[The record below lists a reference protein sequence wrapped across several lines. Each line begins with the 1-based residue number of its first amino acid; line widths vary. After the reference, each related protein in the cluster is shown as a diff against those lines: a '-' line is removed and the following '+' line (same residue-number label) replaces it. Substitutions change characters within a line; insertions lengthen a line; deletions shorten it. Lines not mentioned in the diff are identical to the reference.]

1 MPHCRAAWC
10 RKGASHRTACA
21 AQPMNQITAAA
32 TAPAFEPARV
42 RTIIVGIMVAMFLAA
57 LDQTIVA
64 TALPTIGRELH
75 DIPDLSLVITAY
87 LVATAAVVPLY
98 GKLSD
103 IHGRRTMMMIA
114 IAIFLAGSLA
124 CALARSIPILVVARA
139 FQGLGGGGLFS
150 LSQTVIGDVIPPKE
164 RGRYQAYFASVFTTA
179 SIGGPILGGFFAE
192 HLHWSLVFWINL
204 PIGVL
209 ALLMCD
215 RTLRRL
221 PRHERPHRLDVIG
234 ALLMTAGTIALLL
247 ALSWGGT
254 TYPWLSLPIA
264 ALIAGAVAGWVLFA
278 LRLLTA
284 REPFIPIGVMTNKIM
299 LFATASMFFTYGTMI
314 ALTIY
319 IPLYF
324 ETVMGLT
331 AAETGLGL
339 IGFMAGGV
347 AGGFITGTVMVHV
360 DHYKR
365 TPLIGLVIS
374 IVALAT
380 LALGSG
386 SLSFAWAEAA
396 MTLAGGG
403 IGTMFAVA
411 TTSIQNSVPRH
422 QLGTATGTHNLFRSR
437 GATLLVAIFG
447 AIFTAGIGAGHESA
461 NALAV
466 SPAEAAG
473 VFRDVFLAAALAV
486 AVGYG
491 LFLLMEERP
500 LHLGPPPE

>member
-1 MPHCRAAWC
+1 MAHWGGGRC
-10 RKGASHRTACA
+10 RKGPKHTLSDPPMDQVSA
-21 AQPMNQITAAA
+21 AV

-42 RTIIVGIMVAMFLAA
+42 RVIIIGVMVAMFLAA

-75 DIPDLSLVITAY
+75 DIPDLSLVVTSY

-114 IAIFLAGSLA
+114 IAIFLAGSVA
-124 CALARSIPILVVARA
+124 CALARSIPLLVLARA

-150 LSQTVIGDVIPPKE
+150 LSQTIIGDVIPPKE
-164 RGRYQAYFASVFTTA
+164 RGRYQAYFASVFTVA

-204 PIGVL
+204 PIGIV
-209 ALLMCD
+209 AFLMSD
-215 RTLRRL
+215 RALRRL
-221 PRHERPHRLDVIG
+221 PRYERPHRIDVAG
-234 ALLMTAGTIALLL
+234 AVLMTVGTVALLL

-254 TYPWLSLPIA
+254 TYPWSSPVIVLLLGG
-264 ALIAGAVAGWVLFA
+264 ALAGWILFT
-278 LRLLTA
+278 LRLLSA
-284 REPFIPIGVMTNKIM
+284 REPFIPIGVMTNKIV
-299 LFATASMFFTYGTMI
+299 LFATLSMFFTYGTMI

-319 IPLYF
+319 IPLYL
-324 ETVMGLT
+324 ETVVGLS
-331 AAETGLGL
+331 ASQTGLGL

-347 AGGFITGTVMVHV
+347 VGGFITGAVMARII
-360 DHYKR
+360 HYKR
-365 TPLIGLVIS
+365 TP
-374 IVALAT
+374 VAG
-380 LALGSG
+380 LALSTLSLGVLAFGSG
-386 SLSFAWAEAA
+386 TLPFVWTEVA

-411 TTSIQNSVPRH
+411 TTSIQNAVPRH
-422 QLGTATGTHNLFRSR
+422 QLGTATGAHNLFRAL
-437 GATLLVAIFG
+437 GATLMVAVFG
-447 AIFTAGIGAGHESA
+447 AIFTAGTHGDP
-461 NALAV
+461 NPLAITQASQAV
-466 SPAEAAG
+466 AAA
-473 VFRDVFLAAALAV
+473 VFREVFLAAAIAV

-500 LHLGPPPE
+500 LHLGPPTE

>member
-1 MPHCRAAWC
+1 MDQISAAV
-10 RKGASHRTACA
+10 
-21 AQPMNQITAAA
+21 

-42 RTIIVGIMVAMFLAA
+42 RTIILGIMLAMFLAA

-75 DIPDLSLVITAY
+75 DIPDLSLVVTAY

-124 CALARSIPILVVARA
+124 CALARSIPLLVVARA

-150 LSQTVIGDVIPPKE
+150 LSQTVIGDVVPPKE

-204 PIGVL
+204 PIGVV
-209 ALLMCD
+209 ALMMCD

-221 PRHERPHRLDVIG
+221 PRHERPHRLDVVG
-234 ALLMTAGTIALLL
+234 AVLMTASTICLLL
-247 ALSWGGT
+247 ALSWAGT
-254 TYPWLSLPIA
+254 TYPWLSFEIVALLA
-264 ALIAGAVAGWVLFA
+264 AAVVGWVLFA

-284 REPFIPIGVMTNKIM
+284 REPFIPIGVMTNKIV
-299 LFATASMFFTYGTMI
+299 LYATASMFFTYGTMI

-324 ETVMGLT
+324 ETVVGLT
-331 AAETGLGL
+331 ASETGLGL

-347 AGGFITGTVMVHV
+347 VGGFITGWVMVRV
-360 DHYKR
+360 EHYKR

-374 IVALAT
+374 VVALGV
-380 LALGSG
+380 LAAGSG
-386 SLSFAWAEAA
+386 SLSFAAAEAA
-396 MTLAGGG
+396 MTIAGGG

-411 TTSIQNSVPRH
+411 TTSIQNAVPRH
-422 QLGTATGTHNLFRSR
+422 QLGTATGAHNLFRSL
-437 GATLLVAIFG
+437 GATLMVAIFG
-447 AIFTAGIGAGHESA
+447 AIFTAGIGAGRAGAHVLVVTPASA
-461 NALAV
+461 AL
-466 SPAEAAG
+466 AAG
-473 VFRDVFLAAALAV
+473 VFREVFFAAALAV

-500 LHLGPPPE
+500 LHLGPPKD